1 MCAQEEG
8 AKQVERGR
16 EVEKERERER
26 EREKRVQMQNRGED
40 GTICILVRVLYRI
53 TRIQM

>member
-1 MCAQEEG
+1 M
-8 AKQVERGR
+8 ERGR